1 MTNKQL
7 CAEESDEER
16 NFVLPREVHDHL
28 SWTTRHSTTYPF
40 WSSTSLLTTA
50 SVSMLPR
57 MAQLENSQY
66 FWPQGSHRHL
76 RVVSQN
82 LFKNIQVKDV
92 PGQSSTLWL
101 LIWML
106 YIMVVK
112 RGCPEEWIGKTNI
125 QLFFNSWMA
134 SLQFSSGKSL
144 ENTNTLFSALWLS
157 CGSGST
163 RYLTL
168 SLSQASV
175 TSGIS
180 YSWQT
185 RQRLMKI
192 GRQHSQI
199 LLNHNINKQAKPIV
213 Q

>member
-1 MTNKQL
+1 MHSNAIDFLKNQSDKQTTL
-7 CAEESDEER
+7 CR
-16 NFVLPREVHDHL
+16 KNLMRKGTLYCREVHNHL
-28 SWTTRHSTTYPF
+28 SLTTSVMLQHPF

-50 SVSMLPR
+50 SVSILPR
-57 MAQLENSQY
+57 MPCSSQVIDVNWGILNT
-66 FWPQGSHRHL
+66 FGPQGSHPPM
-76 RVVSQN
+76 
-82 LFKNIQVKDV
+82 VKDV

-112 RGCPEEWIGKTNI
+112 RGFPEEWIGKTNI
-125 QLFFNSWMA
+125 RLLFNSWMV

-144 ENTNTLFSALWLS
+144 ENTLFSALWLS

-180 YSWQT
+180 YSWQP

-192 GRQHSQI
+192 GR
-199 LLNHNINKQAKPIV
+199 
-213 Q
+213 